1 MCREK
6 EWKIWHN
13 VSQNSSIFEASESKI
28 IIKSYI
34 KKSFRIRNSQLIKN
48 KRKHMIFLRY
58 DNISYLL
65 SIFSM
70 KGYDNYLISI
80 YSCTSRDFLSTNY
93 IVTTLHFIQCK
104 DEYSTKIHLTK
115 LRRKDNNRLFK
126 DRIYDIFSI
135 PSLSLKF
142 LYSFIIVLLI

>member
-1 MCREK
+1 M
-6 EWKIWHN
+6 H
-13 VSQNSSIFEASESKI
+13 QNSNICEASESQI
-28 IIKSYI
+28 TLKSYI
-34 KKSFRIRNSQLIKN
+34 KKICRIRSIKN
-48 KRKHMIFLRY
+48 IRKHMIFLRY

-70 KGYDNYLISI
+70 KGYDNYTISI

-126 DRIYDIFSI
+126 DRIQYIFSI
-135 PSLSLKF
+135 QILSMRF
-142 LYSFIIVLLI
+142 LYSFIILLLITRMMLTIPLMDR